1 MIAYVPGSVRVWA
14 SRHPYGAIFLGA
26 LLLRVV
32 VALVVALLLP
42 QLSFF
47 DDGTYSQLAQE
58 RLNGR
63 SEQWDSYASWLYVH
77 TGTLLFP
84 LTLLYK
90 VFGPHDLVGPLL
102 VAPFGAGAAAIV
114 ARLVTLAVDLR
125 RGVLAGCFL
134 ALLPSQVLISSVL
147 AKDAMTWF
155 LLASLALAL
164 AAAAGA
170 ASTRRVAWLVLLS
183 SGLLTLLGLLR
194 LHTMTVAAVAM
205 LLACAFGLRKTRL
218 LRTAGFGAVAV
229 LVPLGMGV
237 GPLGLQLIANHGSL
251 EGTRAYHASGG
262 SAVDGLAPKPATTAS
277 AVPGATPAPSP
288 SAAVKPQAAAPEA
301 EPLSSAQRNLAYLP
315 RGVSVVLLEPVP
327 WASDGSTAFRLAA
340 AEAIVWYPVLALGL
354 AGAAM
359 SWRRRDVLAFPVL
372 SGGALVCMWALVD
385 GNIGTALRHRGE
397 VVWAVAV
404 LAAYA
409 LSRFSNRGRAAPYPP
424 ADDAPVQS
432 RLEQPART

>member
-1 MIAYVPGSVRVWA
+1 MITYVPGSVRGWV

-26 LLLRVV
+26 LALRVA
-32 VALVVALLLP
+32 VAVVVALLLP

-58 RLNGR
+58 RLDGR

-84 LTLLYK
+84 LTLLYQI
-90 VFGPHDLVGPLL
+90 FGPHDLVGPLL
-102 VAPFGAGAAAIV
+102 VAPFGAGVAAVV

-125 RGVLAGCFL
+125 RGILAGCFL

-155 LLASLALAL
+155 LLSSLALAL
-164 AAAAGA
+164 ATAATTTSA
-170 ASTRRVAWLVLLS
+170 RRVWWLVVLS
-183 SGLLTLLGLLR
+183 SGLLALLGLLR
-194 LHTMTVAAVAM
+194 LHTMTVAAVAL
-205 LLACAFGLRKTRL
+205 LLAAAFGLRETRFPRL
-218 LRTAGFGAVAV
+218 AGFGAVAV

-262 SAVDGLAPKPATTAS
+262 SAVDGLAPAPVKTA
-277 AVPGATPAPSP
+277 AADPEPGATPAPS
-288 SAAVKPQAAAPEA
+288 AAAPPRAPED
-301 EPLSSAQRNLAYLP
+301 EPSSAQRNLTYLP
-315 RGVSVVLLEPVP
+315 RGVSVVLLEPVL
-327 WASDGSTAFRLAA
+327 WSSDRSTAFRLAA
-340 AEAIVWYPVLALGL
+340 LEALVWYPVLALGL
-354 AGAAM
+354 VGAAL
-359 SWRRRDVLAFPVL
+359 SWRRREVLAFPVL
-372 SGGALVCMWALVD
+372 AGGALVCMWALVD

-397 VVWAVAV
+397 VVWAVAA

-409 LSRFSNRGRAAPYPP
+409 LARLSDRRRTVVGPEADEAP
-424 ADDAPVQS
+424 AQARVQ
-432 RLEQPART
+432 QPART